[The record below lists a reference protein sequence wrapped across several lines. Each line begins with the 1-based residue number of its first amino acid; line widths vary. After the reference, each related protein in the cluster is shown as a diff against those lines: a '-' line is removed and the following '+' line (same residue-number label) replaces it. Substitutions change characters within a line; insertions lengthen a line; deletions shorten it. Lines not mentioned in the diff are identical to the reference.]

1 MRVNQAEL
9 KCLLCFVLDY
19 VGEGVTKRQSAIPH
33 PEKDSR
39 SLSESDDVS
48 QHTNKGPIKQ
58 RSQKKLSLDCDHR
71 YTVLNEGGK
80 RIK

>member
-1 MRVNQAEL
+1 MRANQAEL

-19 VGEGVTKRQSAIPH
+19 VGEGVTERQSAFLH

-58 RSQKKLSLDCDHR
+58 RSQNKLSLDGDHR
-71 YTVLNEGGK
+71 YTVLNEDGK

>member
-1 MRVNQAEL
+1 MS
-9 KCLLCFVLDY
+9 DY
-19 VGEGVTKRQSAIPH
+19 VGEEVTERQSATPH
-33 PEKDSR
+33 PEKESR

-58 RSQKKLSLDCDHR
+58 RSQNKLSLDGDHR
-71 YTVLNEGGK
+71 FTVLNEDGK